1 MSKRKVLSLLLGIG
15 LLAISAAEI
24 FAQADANKPSA
35 EKAAFSIRKMESQVV
50 LYTIYRGAYDNI
62 GQTVGNLFAL
72 AGKKGII
79 PAGQVSYAYLNNPNF
94 VSKEHLLTEIRIAVS
109 KDALGFAGTLG
120 EMTDIK
126 TMPSME
132 VAVALKPE
140 GIADPSVIYDGL
152 SEFITKQGYVG
163 LDSPSEVF
171 LTNGMGGNYAQ
182 MKTEIMI
189 PVKKTADKKN

>member
-1 MSKRKVLSLLLGIG
+1 MSKRKVLSLLLWTG
-15 LLAISAAEI
+15 LLAAAANDV
-24 FAQADANKPSA
+24 FAQLDANKPSA
-35 EKAAFSIRKMESQVV
+35 ERAAFSIRKMEPQVV

-62 GQTVGNLFAL
+62 GQAVGNLFAL
-72 AGKKGII
+72 AGQKGIR

-94 VSKEHLLTEIRIAVS
+94 VSKEHLLTEIRIAVG
-109 KDALGFAGTLG
+109 KDALKLAGSLG
-120 EMTDIK
+120 EMTDVK
-126 TMPSME
+126 TLPSME
-132 VAVALKPE
+132 VAIALKAE